1 MKAVIENHPSTLS
14 VVSKTMLNY
23 SFVISIAYVAVFA
36 IAKIFNLEDVVELRF
51 INYILLFIIAYSA
64 LKKIYLMNGNKI
76 EYLPGFGRTFL
87 ICALGSLWYCIL
99 FFIYLHIDKRF
110 AELLVNQFP
119 AGLLYP
125 NLSITTALFSEGL
138 AMSAIVA
145 LALMQIFKKKDG
157 RWARE

>member
-1 MKAVIENHPSTLS
+1 MKAVIENQPHTLS
-14 VVSKTMLNY
+14 EVNKTMLNY

-36 IAKIFNLEDVVELRF
+36 IAKIFNLEDVVELSF
-51 INYILLFIIAYSA
+51 TNYILLFIIAYSA
-64 LKKIYLMNGNKI
+64 LKRIYFLNGKKI
-76 EYLPGFGRTFL
+76 EYLPGFGKTFL

-99 FFIYLHIDKRF
+99 FFIYLHIDKKF

-119 AGLLYP
+119 GGLLYP
-125 NLSITTALFSEGL
+125 IVSITGVLFVEGL